1 MLVEHGRVAPAYA
14 ALLAEYD
21 VSEGLL
27 RRDLLSL
34 VDSLASRQLL
44 LVDNA

>member
-1 MLVEHGRVAPAYA
+1 LLVEHGRVASACA

-21 VSEGLL
+21 VSEELL

-34 VDSLASRQLL
+34 VD
-44 LVDNA
+44 

>member
-21 VSEGLL
+21 VSEDHL

-34 VDSLASRQLL
+34 VDRLASRQLL
-44 LVDNA
+44 LVDDA